1 MRFAAYRHNG
11 SYGVAASARVDTA
24 FHGLEE
30 DAPGFPGTLDDLV
43 EQGPVALAA
52 AGEALLLAPEID
64 LAGVTLLPPL
74 ARSEKILCI
83 GLNYASHKEE
93 TGHTAPQ
100 LYPVIFGRYN
110 SSLVGHG
117 AAIVRPRV
125 SEKLD
130 YEGEFVAVI
139 GKGGRDIP
147 RATAL
152 DHVVAYSVFND
163 ASVRDYQVKTPQWTI
178 GKNFDGTGAFG
189 PWLVT
194 ADEVPAGASGLKI
207 ETRLNGDVVQSA
219 STSDM
224 LFDVAQLIAILSEA
238 LTLSPGDI
246 IVTGTPA
253 GVGVARKPPLFMKAG
268 DVCEVEVEGLGI
280 LRNEIVDQLD
290 LVA

>member
-11 SYGVAASARVDTA
+11 SYGVAASARVDTG

-30 DAPGFPGTLDDLV
+30 GAPGFPGTLDDLV

-64 LAGVTLLPPL
+64 LAAVTLLPPL

-147 RATAL
+147 RASAL
-152 DHVVAYSVFND
+152 DHVIAYSVFND

-238 LTLSPGDI
+238 LTLTPGDI

>member
-1 MRFAAYRHNG
+1 M
-11 SYGVAASARVDTA
+11 
-24 FHGLEE
+24 
-30 DAPGFPGTLDDLV
+30 
-43 EQGPVALAA
+43 
-52 AGEALLLAPEID
+52 
-64 LAGVTLLPPL
+64 
-74 ARSEKILCI
+74 
-83 GLNYASHKEE
+83 
-93 TGHTAPQ
+93 
-100 LYPVIFGRYN
+100 IFGRYN

-147 RATAL
+147 RASAL
-152 DHVVAYSVFND
+152 DHVIAYSVFND

-207 ETRLNGDVVQSA
+207 ETRLNGEVVQSA

-238 LTLSPGDI
+238 LTLTPGDI

>member
-11 SYGVAASARVDTA
+11 SYGVAASARVDTG

-30 DAPGFPGTLDDLV
+30 GAPGFPGTLDDLV
-43 EQGPVALAA
+43 ERGPVALAA

-147 RATAL
+147 RASAL
-152 DHVVAYSVFND
+152 DHVIAYSVFND

-194 ADEVPAGASGLKI
+194 ADEVPPGASGLKI
-207 ETRLNGDVVQSA
+207 ETRLNGEVVQSA

-238 LTLSPGDI
+238 LTLTPGDI